1 MLKII
6 AIMAKIATET
16 KMAKKAQDTKKAK
29 KRLLLCL
36 LVCPQFLNFSLTS

>member
-16 KMAKKAQDTKKAK
+16 KMAKKAQDAKKAK
-29 KRLLLCL
+29 KGYFY
-36 LVCPQFLNFSLTS
+36 VYDYV

>member
-16 KMAKKAQDTKKAK
+16 KMAKKAQDSKKAK
-29 KRLLLCL
+29 RG
-36 LVCPQFLNFSLTS
+36 

>member
-16 KMAKKAQDTKKAK
+16 KMAKKAKGSRDS
-29 KRLLLCL
+29 RG
-36 LVCPQFLNFSLTS
+36 